1 MFQLGTN
8 PIKLNVSVNGSLL
21 PVERDTGAPVS
32 VISLCTKNKY
42 FPTVPLKESCVETYT
57 KEQISVRV
65 CYENQAE
72 ELKLHVLEKDDLTL
86 IGWSTFI

>member
-21 PVERDTGAPVS
+21 PVELDTGAPVS

-42 FPTVPLKESCVETYT
+42 FPTVPLKESGVRLTQRSKYQLECVT
-57 KEQISVRV
+57 KIRQR
-65 CYENQAE
+65 N
-72 ELKLHVLEKDDLTL
+72 
-86 IGWSTFI
+86 